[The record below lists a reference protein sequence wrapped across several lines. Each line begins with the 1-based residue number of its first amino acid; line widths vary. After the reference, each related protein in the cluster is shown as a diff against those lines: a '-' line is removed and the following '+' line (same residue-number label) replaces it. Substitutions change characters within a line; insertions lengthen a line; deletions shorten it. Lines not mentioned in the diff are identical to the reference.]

1 MQALGL
7 PCDLIQPLLE
17 YFDVLKH
24 VLAFLVECLAL
35 LALALVFGKRMIFLI
50 LELKVQIALPLEL
63 ALFQHELAI
72 DGAPLLLEFG
82 DFRLPGSEVLVFGF
96 QALV

>member
-1 MQALGL
+1 
-7 PCDLIQPLLE
+7 
-17 YFDVLKH
+17 
-24 VLAFLVECLAL
+24 VLAFLVERLAL

-72 DGAPLLLEFG
+72 DGAPLLLELG
-82 DFRLPGSEVLVFGF
+82 DFCLPGSEVLVFGF
-96 QALV
+96 QALDLLV